1 MPIITTLTSGGAFSR
16 RGGGDGPKLYSFT
29 SATFTPGGR
38 TGRTGPTL
46 TQARN
51 GLSGPEVN
59 TWKNNTEF
67 FNTSDGIQL
76 WTVPQNG
83 TYRIELAGARGG
95 NSGNGSPSGGSG
107 ARFRVDVVLTKL
119 TVLNM
124 VMGQAGT
131 PGISGRGGGGGGG
144 TFIYEGSIGGSGL
157 IAAAAGAG
165 GADDTSQNGSSARSD
180 FLPTSSGDGG
190 TIQTHNGLGGT
201 SGQGSGAGWLG
212 DGTGS
217 TYPGSR
223 WTGGSAIDNGV
234 GGWGGGGG
242 DGDDGGAGGGF
253 TGGSGTGG
261 GGTGGSYYVGF
272 TGITGGYTSSYAG
285 SVSNFTWLG
294 NNNSAGFLTIT
305 AL

>member
-16 RGGGDGPKLYSFT
+16 RGAAAAELYSFT

-67 FNTSDGIQL
+67 FNTLNGIQL

-190 TIQTHNGLGGT
+190 TIQTHNGFGGT

-223 WTGGSAIDNGV
+223 WTGGSAVDNGV